1 MTSPLHAH
9 RIWITAEKIK
19 RVTDRL
25 IGWGPFGIGL
35 DGFLAFTPLA
45 GTAYCVGAGIWLV
58 AEGIDARA
66 SAWTLTRMGLYV
78 GVRSLSSVIPFV
90 GPLIDIFFRGH
101 MLAAG
106 ALQKDIA
113 RRFGAPPAQ
122 AIDEARRRPFA
133 PRAPLNEPV
142 SAS

>member
-1 MTSPLHAH
+1 MTSQLQAH

-25 IGWGPFGIGL
+25 VGWGVFSIGL
-35 DGFLAFTPLA
+35 DGMLAFVPLA
-45 GTAYCVGAGIWLV
+45 GTAYCLGAGIWLV
-58 AEGIDARA
+58 AEGVEAEA
-66 SAWTLTRMGLYV
+66 SSWTLTRMGLYI
-78 GVRSLSSVIPFV
+78 GVRSASSMVPLI

-101 MLAAG
+101 MMAAN

-113 RRFGAPPAQ
+113 RRFGEPPAH
-122 AIDEARRRPFA
+122 AIEAARRRPFA
-133 PRAPLNEPV
+133 FRAPWKGPV